1 MAELGP
7 VEMLVVEFEGN
18 RFKGEI
24 LPELDR
30 LHQEGVVRLVD
41 LLFVRKSDAGTLAVL
56 TASDLDEEELRE
68 FGSFLTELVGL
79 GIVREREP
87 ALEEGPDLS
96 SGHVFDKAEA
106 DDLAAVIPDGS
117 SAAIVLL
124 EHTWAVP
131 LRSKIA
137 RARGRILSQEWIN
150 ARRLAEI
157 GLVSEPSER
166 NGNGH
171 RPRR

>member
-1 MAELGP
+1 M
-7 VEMLVVEFEGN
+7 
-18 RFKGEI
+18 
-24 LPELDR
+24 
-30 LHQEGVVRLVD
+30 RLVD

-56 TASDLDEEELRE
+56 TASDLDADELRE

-87 ALEEGPDLS
+87 ALEEGPDIS

-137 RARGRILSQEWIN
+137 RARGKILSQEWIDAA
-150 ARRLAEI
+150 ARRDRPGFRAL
-157 GLVSEPSER
+157 GPER
-166 NGNGH
+166 QWARAQALTGRLSAAQAGDAAA
-171 RPRR
+171 